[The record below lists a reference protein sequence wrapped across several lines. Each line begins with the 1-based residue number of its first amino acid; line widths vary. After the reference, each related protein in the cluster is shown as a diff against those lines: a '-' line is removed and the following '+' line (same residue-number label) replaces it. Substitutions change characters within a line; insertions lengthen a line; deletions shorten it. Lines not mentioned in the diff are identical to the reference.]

1 MILCWWKWTCCTTIY
16 EQLILKN
23 TTFDVRVYYKLVEL
37 FKSTNKYTV
46 NNLSMYV
53 YEAFKFRLTN
63 TVDINV

>member
-1 MILCWWKWTCCTTIY
+1 
-16 EQLILKN
+16 
-23 TTFDVRVYYKLVEL
+23 VYYKLVEL